1 MNRRRSIE
9 VSIDDQELRVLEASE
24 IIARFP
30 VSTSAKGTG
39 FKEGSLRTPVGRF
52 RIARSIGEGEP
63 WGTIF
68 KGRVPVG
75 LWQPGDGSAGDLVL
89 TRILTLDGLDKRNAN
104 TLSRFIYIHGTNDE
118 QHIGQPASHGCVR
131 LRNDDMIRLF
141 ELMTEG
147 DEVHILPAGKHHCR
161 VLRRMVNPAP
171 DGDSLPSNRGNSN
184 KSAQF
189 VLDSSFSEILNSSPM
204 SAKSKSSS
212 RKRVRYTDAQKKE
225 ILDFINQY
233 NATNGR
239 GGQSAAAKKF
249 GVTPIT
255 LSAWTKAAGGGKA
268 QAKAKKPGRKAS
280 KKSAKKAAG
289 KPKAAKA
296 PGKAAKSAKSGA
308 KGGRGSRYSA
318 DFKRE
323 VVDFVNSHNAA
334 NGRGGQSAASRKFKI
349 SILTVSSW
357 LKKGGAKVKPGRK
370 VASAKAA
377 TGKGNAGLAAKVK
390 SLIQL
395 GAEVRKAEANVEQ
408 LRAKYD
414 ALSASIRSSI

>member
-52 RIARSIGEGEP
+52 RISRSIGEGEP

-118 QHIGQPASHGCVR
+118 QHIGQPASHGCIR

-161 VLRRMVNPAP
+161 VLR
-171 DGDSLPSNRGNSN
+171 GLNRGISN

-189 VLDSSFSEILNSSPM
+189 VLDSSFSEISNSFPM

-268 QAKAKKPGRKAS
+268 QAKAKAKKPGGKAS

-334 NGRGGQSAASRKFKI
+334 NGRGGQSAASRKFKV

>member
-52 RIARSIGEGEP
+52 RISRSIGEGEP

-118 QHIGQPASHGCVR
+118 QHIGQPASHGCIR

-147 DEVHILPAGKHHCR
+147 DEVHILPAGKHHYR
-161 VLRRMVNPAP
+161 VLRR
-171 DGDSLPSNRGNSN
+171 LNRGISN

-189 VLDSSFSEILNSSPM
+189 VLDSSFSEISNSSPM

-268 QAKAKKPGRKAS
+268 QAKAKAKKPGGKAS

-334 NGRGGQSAASRKFKI
+334 NGRGGQSAASRKFKV

>member
-52 RIARSIGEGEP
+52 RISRSIGEGEP

-118 QHIGQPASHGCVR
+118 QHIGQPASHGCIR

-161 VLRRMVNPAP
+161 VLRR
-171 DGDSLPSNRGNSN
+171 LNRGISN
-184 KSAQF
+184 ESAQF
-189 VLDSSFSEILNSSPM
+189 VLDSSFSEISNSSSM

-268 QAKAKKPGRKAS
+268 RAKAKKPGGKAS

-395 GAEVRKAEANVEQ
+395 GAEVRRAEANVEQ

>member
-52 RIARSIGEGEP
+52 RIAQAIGEGEP

-75 LWQPGDGSAGDLVL
+75 LWRPGDGSAGDLVL

-104 TLSRFIYIHGTNDE
+104 TRSRFIYIHGTNDE
-118 QHIGQPASHGCVR
+118 EHIGQPASHGCVR
-131 LRNDDMIRLF
+131 LHNDDMIRLF
-141 ELMTEG
+141 DMMTEG
-147 DEVHILPAGKHHCR
+147 DEVHILPAGKRHCR
-161 VLRRMVNPAP
+161 MLRGIGNPAS
-171 DGDSLPSNRGNSN
+171 DGDSHPSNRGIASP
-184 KSAQF
+184 SARF
-189 VLDSSFSEILNSSPM
+189 VLDSSISEISNSVSM

-212 RKRVRYTDAQKKE
+212 RKRLRYTDAQKKE

-255 LSAWTKAAGGGKA
+255 LSAWTKASGGGKA
-268 QAKAKKPGRKAS
+268 QAKVKKPGRKAS
-280 KKSAKKAAG
+280 KKPVKKAAG

-296 PGKAAKSAKSGA
+296 SAKRAGA

-323 VVDFVNSHNAA
+323 VVDFVNNHNAA
-334 NGRGGQSAASRKFKI
+334 KGRGGQSAASRKFKV

-357 LKKGGAKVKPGRK
+357 LKKGGAKAKPGRK
-370 VASAKAA
+370 AASAKAA
-377 TGKGNAGLAAKVK
+377 TGKGDAGLAAKVK

-395 GAEVRKAEANVEQ
+395 GAEVRKAEASVEQ

>member
-1 MNRRRSIE
+1 
-9 VSIDDQELRVLEASE
+9 
-24 IIARFP
+24 
-30 VSTSAKGTG
+30 
-39 FKEGSLRTPVGRF
+39 
-52 RIARSIGEGEP
+52 
-63 WGTIF
+63 
-68 KGRVPVG
+68 
-75 LWQPGDGSAGDLVL
+75 
-89 TRILTLDGLDKRNAN
+89 
-104 TLSRFIYIHGTNDE
+104 
-118 QHIGQPASHGCVR
+118 
-131 LRNDDMIRLF
+131 
-141 ELMTEG
+141 
-147 DEVHILPAGKHHCR
+147 
-161 VLRRMVNPAP
+161 
-171 DGDSLPSNRGNSN
+171 
-184 KSAQF
+184 
-189 VLDSSFSEILNSSPM
+189 M

-233 NATNGR
+233 NSTNGR

-255 LSAWTKAAGGGKA
+255 LSAWTKASGGGKA

-280 KKSAKKAAG
+280 KKSVKKAAG
-289 KPKAAKA
+289 KSKAAKA
-296 PGKAAKSAKSGA
+296 SGKAAKAAKGGGA

-334 NGRGGQSAASRKFKI
+334 NGRGGQSAASRKFKV

-370 VASAKAA
+370 AASAKAT
-377 TGKGNAGLAAKVK
+377 TGKGDAGLAAKVK